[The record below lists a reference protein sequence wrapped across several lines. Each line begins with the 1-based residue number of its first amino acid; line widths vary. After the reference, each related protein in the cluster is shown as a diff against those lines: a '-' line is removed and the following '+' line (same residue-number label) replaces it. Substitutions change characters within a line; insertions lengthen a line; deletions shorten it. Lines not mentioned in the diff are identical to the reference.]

1 MKRAHGPL
9 KTTPTCSAAH
19 GNYCPWFTLTF
30 ASLTK
35 SLCIFQFICQ
45 LKKKTTLYITDA
57 PAAWI
62 EVPVSSHGVQF
73 CHPLVSLK
81 LSADAAAP
89 PWETGYHH
97 PAQGLMRDFLTW
109 VMGEHCSP
117 FDTHCV
123 HGFFWITPVEW
134 VLELFFKIWN
144 CVCITVTFFLLQR
157 PTYMLISAAG
167 KEIHTNEWND
177 ITESQLPV
185 FISNVIMV

>member
-45 LKKKTTLYITDA
+45 LKKKTTLYITDVT
-57 PAAWI
+57 AAWI

-109 VMGEHCSP
+109 VMGNIVRHLTLTVCMASSELHQWN
-117 FDTHCV
+117 
-123 HGFFWITPVEW
+123 GFLNCFSRSEIVYVSQWH
-134 VLELFFKIWN
+134 FFYYKDPHI
-144 CVCITVTFFLLQR
+144 C
-157 PTYMLISAAG
+157 
-167 KEIHTNEWND
+167 
-177 ITESQLPV
+177 
-185 FISNVIMV
+185 